1 MNMIDDLI
9 GQAETAF
16 ENAEYDEVKQLCL
29 EGIKQLEKSSD
40 GDSVK
45 ATIKFLNILSDADSA
60 QGRLFDSMIRL
71 NRIITLAEELRDPYL
86 KAEAII
92 KIGDKLAKSGKWKEA
107 RAKFEEVEKIVEK
120 FENTSLLGYTLVGL
134 GEIEFRTG
142 KNMDAITTG
151 QKVVEIGEKVDNQH
165 LIGRASNII
174 ANGWYGMG
182 KFEESLEANSKTI
195 EAYRNNNED
204 SNLAMALNNRGEIYK
219 TMGDYDKALENY
231 KEGLG
236 TLGKKVANRELSYFY
251 PNIAECHIRLNQGP
265 EAKEIIEKAEK
276 VMKGSEDKYAVACL
290 WMVKG
295 MSENLDEHEDEALN
309 WLSKAEKRMASLNAQ
324 FDTGIIALEHA
335 LTLIKYGHEYDG
347 KMKLESAL
355 AYFEESNSKH
365 MIEKT
370 KSLIEKSG

>member
-1 MNMIDDLI
+1 MNSIDDLI
-9 GQAETAF
+9 GQAEAAF

-29 EGIKQLEKSSD
+29 GGIKQLEKSKD
-40 GDSVK
+40 NDSVK
-45 ATIKFLNILSDADSA
+45 ATIKFLNILSNSDSA

-92 KIGDKLAKSGKWKEA
+92 KIGDKLAKSGKWEEG
-107 RAKFEEVEKIVEK
+107 RAKFEEAMQIVEK
-120 FENTSLLGYTLVGL
+120 FENPSLLGLTLIGL
-134 GEIEFRTG
+134 GEISFRVG
-142 KNMDAITTG
+142 KNMDAIATG
-151 QKVVEIGEKVDNQH
+151 QKAVEIGEKIDNQH
-165 LIGRASNII
+165 MIGRATNII

-182 KFEESLEANSKTI
+182 KYDKSLEANSKTI
-195 EAYRNNNED
+195 EAYRKNDEH

-231 KEGLG
+231 KKGLDA
-236 TLGKKVANRELSYFY
+236 LGKKVATRELSYFY

-265 EAKEIIEKAEK
+265 EAKEIIEKAET

-295 MSENLDEHEDEALN
+295 MMENLDGNEDESLN
-309 WLSKAEKRMASLNAQ
+309 WLHKSEKRMASLNAQ
-324 FDTGIIALEHA
+324 FDTGMIALEHA
-335 LTLIKYGHEYDG
+335 MALIKYGHEYDG

-355 AYFEESNSKH
+355 VYFEEANSKH
-365 MIEKT
+365 MMEKT
-370 KSLIEKSG
+370 KMLMKK